1 MIQITFYTRKSEENS
16 WGGEEYVFQA
26 RARTVL
32 SWHDYSL
39 SCPRLLLG
47 VRRTIYGPNVHPSV
61 AYPCP
66 PPPFPW
72 TPLTLKHCVGLF
84 WVNPPILNLH
94 IQNRLLSSGPPVSLR
109 TCSALFDKVTPPY
122 YFPHDVSLHWLWSQ
136 IWSLNYDSANQL
148 MQNAYRYLILDASSL
163 SVLKFPGGG
172 GDMIGSVPLQ
182 CYRCF
187 FFYYLPQEHLLSSFK

>member
-1 MIQITFYTRKSEENS
+1 M
-16 WGGEEYVFQA
+16 
-26 RARTVL
+26 
-32 SWHDYSL
+32 
-39 SCPRLLLG
+39 
-47 VRRTIYGPNVHPSV
+47 
-61 AYPCP
+61 
-66 PPPFPW
+66 
-72 TPLTLKHCVGLF
+72 GLF

-182 CYRCF
+182 CYRF
-187 FFYYLPQEHLLSSFK
+187 FFFIIFHKSTFYLLSNRTSLKWQGRGACHRGLWWLSSCMYELIFLTIRSTLPIMCL